1 MSTDIQ
7 KVTDSLSSLASAI
20 QELANDSTAEIEI
33 NDRSLSG
40 NKIHAGMITKFQSQG
55 IRDES
60 TQSTVLIN
68 DLGLHVDNIT
78 VNEVLSP
85 VSIKGDLNVEGNVTA
100 QKLHVNE
107 ITADIRNERSSPL
120 EFVPEGDSGIYG
132 KGLQWKDGGPTKQFI
147 YLSLIHI

>member
-60 TQSTVLIN
+60 TQSTVLA
-68 DLGLHVDNIT
+68 
-78 VNEVLSP
+78 
-85 VSIKGDLNVEGNVTA
+85 VSYTHLT
-100 QKLHVNE
+100 L
-107 ITADIRNERSSPL
+107 
-120 EFVPEGDSGIYG
+120 
-132 KGLQWKDGGPTKQFI
+132 PTKRI
-147 YLSLIHI
+147 V